1 MNVSREW
8 AAFAGA
14 QFALMG
20 VSLAAAARSSAEDA
34 LSWERQWRTAVGAPE
49 PVHDEAPH
57 RRRLVLAYRAG
68 GIVFAGIGLALL
80 LAAATGRAP
89 FASRAGG
96 REVLI
101 GGIFFTACSAVL
113 AVNAW
118 LRRGR
123 RAPRFLEGELLAEGA
138 PLPLGERVA
147 SACSRAMIALFLLF
161 GLRLLREA
169 LH

>member
-1 MNVSREW
+1 MSIAREW

-14 QFALMG
+14 LFTLMG
-20 VSLAAAARSSAEDA
+20 ISLAAAARRSAEDA
-34 LSWERQWRTAVGAPE
+34 LSWERQWRTAVGAAE
-49 PVHDEAPH
+49 PVRDEAPH
-57 RRRLVLAYRAG
+57 RRRLVLAYRVG

-89 FASRAGG
+89 FVLRADG
-96 REVLI
+96 REVLF
-101 GGIFFTACSAVL
+101 GGIFFTACGVVL
-113 AVNAW
+113 AANAW

-147 SACSRAMIALFLLF
+147 SACSHAMIALFFLF